1 MTETSPLH
9 RLVYCSRNAIAD
21 AHDDVAREV
30 EQILAASR
38 RNNARDGI
46 TGALLYDEGCFA
58 QVLEGPIAAVE
69 RVFERIQCDF
79 RHADVVVLERGAV
92 RTRTFGGW
100 SMAYGGALDPQAAA
114 RLGLDRAF
122 TEPRSLAAEAVVAQL
137 RDAVRVRDGVRGRAD
152 GVPA

>member
-21 AHDDVAREV
+21 AHDDVSREV
-30 EQILAASR
+30 GQILEVSR
-38 RNNARDGI
+38 RNNRRDGV
-46 TGALLYDEGCFA
+46 TGALLYGEGCFA
-58 QVLEGPIAAVE
+58 QVLEGPLAAVE
-69 RVFERIQCDF
+69 QTFERIQCDF
-79 RHADVVVLERGAV
+79 RHADVIVLESTAV
-92 RTRTFGGW
+92 RARLFGDW
-100 SMAYGGALDPQAAA
+100 SMAYGGALGAQAAT

-137 RDAVRVRDGVRGRAD
+137 QDVLRGEMQ

>member
-1 MTETSPLH
+1 MTQTTPLH
-9 RLVYCSRNAIAD
+9 RLVYCSRNVIAD

-38 RNNARDGI
+38 RNNPRDGI
-46 TGALLYDEGCFA
+46 TGALLYGEGCFA
-58 QVLEGPIAAVE
+58 QVLEGPLAAVE
-69 RVFERIQCDF
+69 RTFERIQCDF
-79 RHADVVVLERGAV
+79 RHADVVVLEVQAV
-92 RTRTFGGW
+92 EARLFGDW
-100 SMAYGGALDPQAAA
+100 SMAYGGALGAQAAT

-137 RDAVRVRDGVRGRAD
+137 QDVLRGEMQ